1 MTSYNRLGNVWTGG
15 NTSLITGILR
25 NEWGYNGAIITD
37 YCDTDGVNY
46 MNIEQ
51 ALRAGGNLLLG
62 NKSNL
67 STSLQDSNRIQ
78 NRLKEAV
85 HQSLYMWLNAS
96 YANSKYNSRDDI
108 DEVINAKISS
118 SWVWWIPAVIDL
130 DIVVGSVLI
139 SWLYL
144 LFK

>member
-1 MTSYNRLGNVWTGG
+1 
-15 NTSLITGILR
+15 
-25 NEWGYNGAIITD
+25 
-37 YCDTDGVNY
+37 

-62 NKSNL
+62 NKNNIL
-67 STSLQDSNRIQ
+67 STSLQNGNRIQ
-78 NRLKEAV
+78 NRLKEAI
-85 HQSLYMWLNAS
+85 HQALYMWLNAS
-96 YANSKYNSRDDI
+96 YVNSKYNARGDI

-139 SWLYL
+139 GWLYL
-144 LFK
+144 LFKKDKEKELIANEI